1 VLAYTFMNALLQ
13 GYTVGQAL
21 FAARCAVFKARP
33 GDLKTALTLVEF
45 NLFGDPTLSFDVS
58 GGKKIDAESLKK
70 SNLMGTEEQLSCKVE
85 TMKSAGKAENS
96 ILSMVRSAVDANIMQ
111 IHQTIADHLYAHY
124 GIEPRPADAVLAMH
138 YADGREEMQFHYDSS
153 PADRQVNSKYM
164 VTTTKQGDIID
175 IHASR

>member
-1 VLAYTFMNALLQ
+1 MIQENNNEIDVRALVMRL
-13 GYTVGQAL
+13 
-21 FAARCAVFKARP
+21 
-33 GDLKTALTLVEF
+33 LKNWYWFLVCF
-45 NLFGDPTLSFDVS
+45 
-58 GGKKIDAESLKK
+58 
-70 SNLMGTEEQLSCKVE
+70 
-85 TMKSAGKAENS
+85 
-96 ILSMVRSAVDANIMQ
+96 ILSGAFCVYRYFSQTPLFAVDANIMQ
-111 IHQTIADHLYAHY
+111 IHQSIADHLYAHY